1 MKISTLLATLTTL
14 SPIAGVW
21 AGQPLDLQV
30 NFRGQIHD
38 ISGVSTL
45 SELQAEIATLTDLE
59 QSKQGILF
67 QGKNLLS
74 ATVGDSE
81 LEDLGLT
88 NGSVLN
94 VVPKKKKK
102 TSSSAAAAGAIGK
115 SSSGATTTSSAA
127 DAAKA
132 NLPPGL
138 GEEMEKMEEM
148 LRSQGIDPEEL
159 KKMMPGDGEM
169 PDPAEA
175 MKMMQDMMKSP
186 MFDTFMNDEARL
198 EESRQQILKN
208 PMMAQA
214 MQGIPGFSEILNSK
228 ELWRDTMRA
237 AAQMYKNMGPEDLAA
252 MMQGGMGGMP
262 GMNMPGMGGMNMDDM
277 FGSSSSVNS
286 ALDELSE
293 GDD

>member
-1 MKISTLLATLTTL
+1 MKISLLTTL
-14 SPIAGVW
+14 TLAQIAGTW
-21 AGQPLDLQV
+21 AGQPLDVQV

-45 SELQAEIATLTDLE
+45 SELQTEIATLTDLE
-59 QSKQGILF
+59 QNKQGILF

-102 TSSSAAAAGAIGK
+102 ASSSAAAAAGAIGK
-115 SSSGATTTSSAA
+115 SSSGATTTSNAV

-138 GEEMEKMEEM
+138 AGEMEKMEEM

-169 PDPAEA
+169 PDPGEA
-175 MKMMQDMMKSP
+175 MKMMQDMMQSP
-186 MFDTFMNDEARL
+186 MFDSFMNDEAKL
-198 EESRQQILKN
+198 EESRQQILTN

-237 AAQMYKNMGPEDLAA
+237 AAQMYKNMGPEDLAS
-252 MMQGGMGGMP
+252 MMQGGGMP
-262 GMNMPGMGGMNMDDM
+262 GMNMPNMPGMNMDDM
-277 FGSSSSVNS
+277 FGSSSSINS